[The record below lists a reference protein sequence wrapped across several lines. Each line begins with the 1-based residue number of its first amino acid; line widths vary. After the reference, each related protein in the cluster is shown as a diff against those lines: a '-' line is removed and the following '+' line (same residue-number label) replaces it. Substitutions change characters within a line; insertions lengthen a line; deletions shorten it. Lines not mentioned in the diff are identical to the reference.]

1 MTLDEEIKHCEEV
14 AEENEKECKLW
25 EGGVTEAF
33 KQKEEKLRKCASEH
47 RQLASWLKE
56 LKALNEN
63 DDVKDVFKN
72 CDTCKYKSLEPDDF
86 PCDRCCHRYIN
97 QYVYDDKR
105 EVNADED

>member
-1 MTLDEEIKHCEEV
+1 MTLDEEIKRCEKV
-14 AEENEKECKLW
+14 ADGQDWLASSYDDGSMGKKLCTECA
-25 EGGVTEAF
+25 E
-33 KQKEEKLRKCASEH
+33 EH
-47 RQLASWLKE
+47 RQLAHWLKE

-63 DDVKDVFKN
+63 DDVKDVFKD

-105 EVNADED
+105 EVNADGRVSN